1 MFVFL
6 DIGFTLIGGPNTGP
20 AGRLIQ
26 ELKLPQTAKPAINEL
41 LFRTSLADPEDLAD
55 RITDKFRLDRSVALR
70 CAKELW
76 EKQCDE
82 AYEIPGARNALER
95 LDEAGISYGFISNI
109 WAPFLQGFA
118 RLFPKEYKRCPVF
131 ASYQRAAF
139 KPDPQLYLIALK
151 ETNTDPS
158 QAIMIG
164 DTYEMDIA
172 PAIKLGIKTVW
183 TLHRPEKEH
192 ADLVQVLNNTAPKPD
207 LTLEN
212 ITQLH
217 PEQLNALIRPV
228 AKEKI
233 T

>member
-6 DIGFTLIGGPNTGP
+6 DIGFTLIGGPNIGP

-26 ELKLPQTAKPAINEL
+26 DLKLPHTSKEALNEL
-41 LFRTSLADPEDLAD
+41 LFRTSLADHEDLAD
-55 RITDKFRLDRSVALR
+55 HLTTKFQVDGNLALR

-76 EKQCDE
+76 EKQNEE
-82 AYEIPGARNALER
+82 AYELPGARNALAQ

-118 RLFPKEYKRCPVF
+118 RLFPREYEHCPVF
-131 ASYQRAAF
+131 ASYQQAAF
-139 KPDPQLYLIALK
+139 KPDPQLYLTALR

-172 PAIKLGIKTVW
+172 PAIRLGMKTVW
-183 TLHRPEKEH
+183 TLHRPEKERS
-192 ADLVQVLNNTAPKPD
+192 DLVQVLNNAAPKPD
-207 LTLEN
+207 LTLES
-212 ITQLH
+212 IAQLH
-217 PEQLNALIRPV
+217 PKLLYSLFSP
-228 AKEKI
+228 
-233 T
+233 